1 MHASTSKAYSRRE
14 QFQNGCV
21 HSCRLYPCPSSL
33 VFLFT
38 KGRENSTESR
48 RRFERIAHVFRVS
61 FSLSLSLCFAPPSFF
76 IASFYFS
83 RDSHLGQTEGWRG
96 EERERERT
104 RCHSRIP
111 PITPML
117 DYKRPLGAS
126 IKLHSRGNVGTRAE
140 QIRRQRMNV
149 AGASISRLFRPRV
162 LCPSEMNCA
171 CATYTRLRGAVRKL
185 HQL

>member
-1 MHASTSKAYSRRE
+1 MAVSTPADFIPVLLPLSSCLQKA
-14 QFQNGCV
+14 
-21 HSCRLYPCPSSL
+21 
-33 VFLFT
+33 
-38 KGRENSTESR
+38 
-48 RRFERIAHVFRVS
+48 ERIPRNHVGASRGSPTCFACP
-61 FSLSLSLCFAPPSFF
+61 SLSLSLSASPLLLFLSRRF
-76 IASFYFS
+76 IS
-83 RDSHLGQTEGWRG
+83 REIHTSGRLKDGGG
-96 EERERERT
+96 ERERERERT

-162 LCPSEMNCA
+162 LCPSETNCA

>member
-1 MHASTSKAYSRRE
+1 MHASTSKAYSSRE

-21 HSCRLYPCPSSL
+21 STPADFIPVLLPLSSCLQ
-33 VFLFT
+33 
-38 KGRENSTESR
+38 KA
-48 RRFERIAHVFRVS
+48 ERIPRNHVGASRGSPTCFACP
-61 FSLSLSLCFAPPSFF
+61 SLSLSLSASPLLLFLSRRF
-76 IASFYFS
+76 IS
-83 RDSHLGQTEGWRG
+83 REIHTSGRLKDGGG
-96 EERERERT
+96 ERERELVVT
-104 RCHSRIP
+104 RGSHRLHRCW
-111 PITPML
+111 ITGA
-117 DYKRPLGAS
+117 LGAS

>member
-1 MHASTSKAYSRRE
+1 MAVSTPADFIPVLLPLSSCLQKA
-14 QFQNGCV
+14 
-21 HSCRLYPCPSSL
+21 
-33 VFLFT
+33 
-38 KGRENSTESR
+38 
-48 RRFERIAHVFRVS
+48 ERIPRNHVGASRGSPTCFACP
-61 FSLSLSLCFAPPSFF
+61 SLSLSLSLLRPSFF
-76 IASFYFS
+76 FYRVVLFLA
-83 RDSHLGQTEGWRG
+83 RFTPRADWRMEG

-162 LCPSEMNCA
+162 LCPSETNCA

>member
-1 MHASTSKAYSRRE
+1 MAVSTPADFIPVLLPLSSCLQKA
-14 QFQNGCV
+14 
-21 HSCRLYPCPSSL
+21 
-33 VFLFT
+33 
-38 KGRENSTESR
+38 
-48 RRFERIAHVFRVS
+48 ERIPRNHVGASRGSPTCFACP
-61 FSLSLSLCFAPPSFF
+61 SLSLSLSASPLLLFLSRRF
-76 IASFYFS
+76 IS
-83 RDSHLGQTEGWRG
+83 REIHTSGRLKDGGG
-96 EERERERT
+96 KRERERT
-104 RCHSRIP
+104 HCHSRIP

>member
-1 MHASTSKAYSRRE
+1 MAVSTPADFIPVLLPLSSCLQKA
-14 QFQNGCV
+14 
-21 HSCRLYPCPSSL
+21 
-33 VFLFT
+33 
-38 KGRENSTESR
+38 
-48 RRFERIAHVFRVS
+48 ERIPRNHVGASRGSPTCFACP
-61 FSLSLSLCFAPPSFF
+61 SLSLSFSLCFAPPSFF

-162 LCPSEMNCA
+162 LCPSETNCA

>member
-1 MHASTSKAYSRRE
+1 MAVSTPADFIPVLLPLSSCLQKA
-14 QFQNGCV
+14 
-21 HSCRLYPCPSSL
+21 
-33 VFLFT
+33 
-38 KGRENSTESR
+38 
-48 RRFERIAHVFRVS
+48 ERIPRNHVGASRGSPTCFACP
-61 FSLSLSLCFAPPSFF
+61 SLSLSLCFAPPSFF

-162 LCPSEMNCA
+162 LCPSETNCA